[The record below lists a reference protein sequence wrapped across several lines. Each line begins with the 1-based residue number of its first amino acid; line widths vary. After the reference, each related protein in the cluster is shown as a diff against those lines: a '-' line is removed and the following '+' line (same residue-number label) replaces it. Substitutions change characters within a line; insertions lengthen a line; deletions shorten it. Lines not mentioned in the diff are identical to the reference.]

1 MFLLILFVEFL
12 IFNFLKMLSSL
23 LVLYYIDIFLLLS
36 KGEISSSIE

>member
-12 IFNFLKMLSSL
+12 IFNFLKMLTSL